1 MEDTDNKQAVGY
13 AFLEIPEVEKYFAD
27 LNTKL
32 LAGRHIQ
39 NDDYYLFLALEE
51 YGLQFAFFYE
61 RLYNLK
67 LNYGLHDGVKYY
79 YLDFFDAGKG
89 KSMDIS
95 RYRALTEL
103 QTVIGLMLINMYY
116 AKYFQNPKIIT
127 WSDIRKEIQ
136 FGDLKEKYQKIL
148 FDEVKEEY
156 IGSEWSNVEKNF
168 KNTINSFHE
177 FGWVKKQFQQS
188 EEIKFEITASIHRL
202 AELYKEEID
211 NFAVFTEKISN
222 WKEE

>member
-32 LAGRHIQ
+32 LAGRHVQ
-39 NDDYYLFLALEE
+39 SDDYYLFLTLEE

-89 KSMDIS
+89 KAMDIS

-136 FGDLKEKYQKIL
+136 FGDLKEKYQ
-148 FDEVKEEY
+148 
-156 IGSEWSNVEKNF
+156 N
-168 KNTINSFHE
+168 
-177 FGWVKKQFQQS
+177 
-188 EEIKFEITASIHRL
+188 
-202 AELYKEEID
+202 
-211 NFAVFTEKISN
+211 
-222 WKEE
+222 